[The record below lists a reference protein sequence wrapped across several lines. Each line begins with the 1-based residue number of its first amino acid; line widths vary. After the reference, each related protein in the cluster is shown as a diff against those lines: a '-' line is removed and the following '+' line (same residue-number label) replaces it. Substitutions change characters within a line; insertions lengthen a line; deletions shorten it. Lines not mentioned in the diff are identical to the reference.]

1 MRQYEASPLPRN
13 QRAWYADDYF
23 RRDAQHDAVDWGSDW
38 VTCPCCGAEC
48 DTRDSDMCDVCDAPL
63 FDEDERR

>member
-1 MRQYEASPLPRN
+1 MRQYDVSPLTRN
-13 QRAWYADDYF
+13 QRAWYADDYY
-23 RRDAQHDAVDWGSDW
+23 RRDAQDDGWDSDW